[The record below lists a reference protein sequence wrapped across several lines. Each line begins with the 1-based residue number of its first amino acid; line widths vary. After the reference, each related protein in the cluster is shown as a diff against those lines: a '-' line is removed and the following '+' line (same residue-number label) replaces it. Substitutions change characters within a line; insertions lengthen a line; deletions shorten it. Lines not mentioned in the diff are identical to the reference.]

1 MFKLVKKQTKPVTL
15 LDHFNRRNKVLIR
28 RRAGGFGDILMQR
41 MMFEDFSKT
50 GLEFTHSCPYSYLEL
65 ARNHPYVKAIELS
78 EAKEE
83 NFGTVLDITSACRAY
98 EMKYAPP
105 KKHRSDIWAEYCGI
119 TLENHNMF
127 LTPLPIEVIRIQ
139 ATLAQINPEKK
150 PIVLLATKSTNDE
163 FGIGKSLT
171 FEQIAQLVQNIRNM
185 GMIPISIHD
194 LSQDIYTHLG
204 VQQYSLAVQ
213 DWIAMVS
220 QVDYIISIDT
230 STFHMAGGLK
240 KPLVGVFTFTD
251 GKVYGKYYDF
261 ILVQKHRDNGNW
273 DCGPCFMH
281 GLCPKE
287 QQSCQKPCLTELS
300 ADEIT
305 QGLCSAIKK
314 WPFRQNVQKTS

>member
-1 MFKLVKKQTKPVTL
+1 MFRLVKKQKKPVTL
-15 LDHFNRRNKVLIR
+15 LDHFNRRNKVLIK

-50 GLEFTHSCPYSYLEL
+50 GLEITHSCPYSFLEL
-65 ARNHPYVKAIELS
+65 ARNHPYSKAVELS
-78 EAKEE
+78 EVNDED
-83 NFGTVLDITSACRAY
+83 FGTVIDITSPCRAY

-105 KKHRSDIWAEYCGI
+105 KKHRSDIWAEHCGV
-119 TLENHNMF
+119 TLKNHNMF
-127 LTPLPIEVIRIQ
+127 LTPLPIEVQNCRNQ
-139 ATLAQINPEKK
+139 LAQANPENK
-150 PIVLLATKSTNDE
+150 PVVLLATKSTDDD

-171 FEQIAQLVQNIRNM
+171 FNQIAQLVQNIRAM
-185 GMIPISIHD
+185 GMLPISIHN
-194 LSQDIYTHLG
+194 LTQDIYTNLN
-204 VQQYSLAVQ
+204 VQQFTFPVQEWVALVSLA
-213 DWIAMVS
+213 
-220 QVDYIISIDT
+220 DYIISIDT

-273 DCGPCFMH
+273 DCGPCFMQ

-287 QQSCQKPCLTELS
+287 QRSHQKPCLTELS

-305 QGLCSAIKK
+305 QGLYSAIKK
-314 WPFRQNVQKTS
+314 WPFRQNA